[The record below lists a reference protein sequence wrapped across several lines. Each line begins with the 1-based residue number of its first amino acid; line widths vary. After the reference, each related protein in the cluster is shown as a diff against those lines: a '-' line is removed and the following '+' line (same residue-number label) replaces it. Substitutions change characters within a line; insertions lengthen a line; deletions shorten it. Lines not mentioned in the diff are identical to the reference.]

1 MDARIVSVL
10 VSQWRRVATLVAV
23 IAGGCLVLAVQDASA
38 DGVPIKVR
46 FGGDAGSTRVVL
58 DVAQQVDGRVVGSD
72 SGRQLVLEF
81 PRLSVDRASGQGQ
94 GLVKDWAL
102 ERSGAGARLTLNLA
116 QTGQVERRFSL
127 APSDGVAFYRYV
139 VDVRSALAA
148 AAPQPAPAPV
158 AQPVVARAAA
168 AAAAPATAPA
178 RPSAVRRENARK
190 VIVIDAGHGGH
201 DSGALGDHHQEKE
214 ITLAAA
220 RALKARLERT
230 GRYKVV
236 LTRSDDTFIPL
247 EERVRISRAAHADL
261 FISLHADSGESAST
275 RGASV
280 YTLSDKGSD
289 RVARNASSNSNWAIN
304 AGPAGADQ
312 AVREILFDLTQRFT
326 RNKSAAFAEILVQKV
341 GADRPMLTR
350 AHRDAG
356 YVVLFAPDVP
366 AVLLEMGFITNDAD
380 EALLVDPKKRDVLC
394 ESIAHSIEAY
404 FSGQVVTA
412 SL

>member
-247 EERVRISRAAHADL
+247 EERAPPTPICSSRCTPIPGRAPALAAQ
-261 FISLHADSGESAST
+261 ASIPY
-275 RGASV
+275 R
-280 YTLSDKGSD
+280 
-289 RVARNASSNSNWAIN
+289 
-304 AGPAGADQ
+304 
-312 AVREILFDLTQRFT
+312 
-326 RNKSAAFAEILVQKV
+326 
-341 GADRPMLTR
+341 TR
-350 AHRDAG
+350 ARTG
-356 YVVLFAPDVP
+356 WP
-366 AVLLEMGFITNDAD
+366 ATPVRTATGRSTP
-380 EALLVDPKKRDVLC
+380 VRPGPTRRCGK
-394 ESIAHSIEAY
+394 
-404 FSGQVVTA
+404 FSLT
-412 SL
+412 